1 MAWWTALFLNF
12 VSDTGSGG
20 EKKEAHAFVL
30 LVRAV
35 RRAFYENFVDTIHIV
50 LLLAT
55 YAYLV
60 LSVAAFFFQ
69 NAFPRQIVYIV
80 DAFSEPYLGVLGIY
94 VVVNEIRRRRGKVAH
109 PHFANVFAGVWAA
122 FLVVSTLIVI
132 LGDTYY
138 FNEMYRTVVT
148 NSLAALIIRVGT
160 ILTKIPPP

>member
-12 VSDTGSGG
+12 GSDAGSGD

-35 RRAFYENFVDTIHIV
+35 RRAFYDNFVDTLHFV
-50 LLLAT
+50 LIFAT
-55 YAYLV
+55 YTYLL

-69 NAFPRQIVYIV
+69 YALPRQIVYIV
-80 DAFSEPYLGVLGIY
+80 DALSEPYLGVLGIY

-109 PHFANVFAGVWAA
+109 SYFANVFAGAWAI
-122 FLVVSTLIVI
+122 FLVISTLIVI

-160 ILTKIPPP
+160 GLSKMPLP